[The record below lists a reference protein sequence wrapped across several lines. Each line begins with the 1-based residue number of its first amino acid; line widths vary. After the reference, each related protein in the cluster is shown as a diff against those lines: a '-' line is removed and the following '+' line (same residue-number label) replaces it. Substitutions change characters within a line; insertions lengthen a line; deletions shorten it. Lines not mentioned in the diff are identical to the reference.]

1 MSNSTARNRLADE
14 ASPYL
19 RDHANNPV
27 DWQPWDEAALATAR
41 EEEKPIFLSVGYAA
55 CHWCH
60 VMADESFENET
71 VADLLNEAFVP
82 IKVDREERPD
92 LDRVYQTVCQKVTG
106 GGGWPLS
113 VWLTP
118 DGDPFYVGTY
128 FPREARGDRPGFL
141 EVCRNVADSWRD
153 PEQRRE
159 MERRGEQWAATARDE
174 LESTNAT
181 APVRESDADNA
192 AVEGSLDDA
201 VTTAIRSA
209 DDEYG
214 GFGPSGPKFPQPGR
228 VDLLL
233 RAADRAND
241 AEPLR
246 TATQTLDAM
255 REGGLYD
262 HVGGG
267 FHRYCTDRD
276 WTVPHFEKM
285 LYDNASLARV
295 YLDGYRLTADSEYA
309 VTARETLAFLSRELS
324 HPDGGFYASLDA
336 DAGGHEGAFYV
347 WDDDSL
353 AAALSAE
360 LDGELLAEIGADAET
375 TVDTETAI
383 DITRDRFGIDEPN
396 FERGTTVLGVATGV
410 ETLADDY
417 DLDPATVRTLLGET
431 RAALYDARETR
442 ERPPCDRKVIGAWN
456 GLAVSAF
463 AAGARTLEPS
473 LADRAS
479 EALAFVRDRLWDG
492 ERLARRYV
500 DPEDVGRV
508 GHVNTDDTGDASGGD
523 ADDTGD
529 ASGDDTDEG
538 DDLDS
543 TDRVPAAEQVG
554 GAKGTGYL
562 ADYAFLAR
570 GAFEL
575 YGVTSDVEHLA
586 FALDLAEVIVASFY
600 DADEGTI
607 FATPA
612 DGEELIARPQEPT
625 DRSTPSSLGVAVS
638 TLLDLDDFRPDAGF
652 GEVARDVLDTHQD
665 RVAGRPLEHVT
676 LALAAA
682 KNARGSLELTLAG
695 DDWPAEWRDT
705 LARQFL
711 ADAVLAPRPGE
722 EDDLQEWLATL
733 DLAEAPPVWANR
745 EARDGEPTAYVC
757 RGRACSPPRE
767 SLFEALTWTP
777 GE

>member
-1 MSNSTARNRLADE
+1 MSNSTARNRLAGE

-19 RDHANNPV
+19 REHADNPV
-27 DWQPWDEAALATAR
+27 DWQPWDEEALATAR

-60 VMADESFENET
+60 VMADESFEDET
-71 VADLLNEAFVP
+71 VADLLNDAFVP

-92 LDRVYQTVCQKVTG
+92 LDRVYQTVCRKVTG

-128 FPREARGDRPGFL
+128 FPREARGDQPGFL
-141 EVCRNVADSWRD
+141 EVCRNVADSWSD

-174 LESTNAT
+174 LESTSAT
-181 APVRESDADNA
+181 APVRESDAENA

-228 VDLLL
+228 IDLLL
-233 RAADRAND
+233 RAADRAD
-241 AEPLR
+241 DPEPLR
-246 TATQTLDAM
+246 VATQTLDAM

-262 HVGGG
+262 HTGGG

-353 AAALSAE
+353 DAALSAE
-360 LDGELLAEIGADAET
+360 LDPDLLGELG
-375 TVDTETAI
+375 VDTETAT
-383 DITRDRFGIDEPN
+383 DLTRDRFGVDDPN
-396 FERGTTVLGVATGV
+396 FERGTTVLGVASDV

-417 DLDPATVRTLLGET
+417 DLDSGTVRTLLGET

-463 AAGARTLEPS
+463 AAGARTLEPA
-473 LADRAS
+473 LAGRAS
-479 EALAFVRDRLWDG
+479 EALSFVRDRLWDG

-508 GHVNTDDTGDASGGD
+508 GHE
-523 ADDTGD
+523 
-529 ASGDDTDEG
+529 TDEENETAADG
-538 DDLDS
+538 D
-543 TDRVPAAEQVG
+543 TPAPDRVG

-575 YGVTSDVEHLA
+575 YGVTSDVAHLG
-586 FALDLAEVIVASFY
+586 FALDLADVIVESFY

-638 TLLDLDDFRPDAGF
+638 VLLDLDDFRPDAGF
-652 GEVARDVLDTHQD
+652 DEVARDVLDTHED

-705 LARQFL
+705 LARQYL
-711 ADAVLAPRPGE
+711 ADAVLAPRPSDE
-722 EDDLQEWLATL
+722 ADLEGWLATL
-733 DLAEAPPVWANR
+733 DLAETPPVWANR

-757 RGRACSPPRE
+757 RGRACSPPRG

-777 GE
+777 GS